1 MKLSAV
7 TIIILPG
14 IFPGHFD
21 PTIAQ
26 TLNDYRWTIIDAK
39 ADGVKNLDDEVQ
51 RKLRVSDKGH
61 IALQLHKYSDNF
73 IRFKDIEI
81 RMVK

>member
-7 TIIILPG
+7 TILILPG
-14 IFPGHFD
+14 IFP
-21 PTIAQ
+21 
-26 TLNDYRWTIIDAK
+26 
-39 ADGVKNLDDEVQ
+39 
-51 RKLRVSDKGH
+51 GH

>member
-7 TIIILPG
+7 TIIIFLV
-14 IFPGHFD
+14 IFH
-21 PTIAQ
+21 
-26 TLNDYRWTIIDAK
+26 
-39 ADGVKNLDDEVQ
+39 
-51 RKLRVSDKGH
+51 GH